1 MKKIS
6 WFSLYLLLYAV
17 AVAFCSSCSDD
28 ESPLRN
34 DLLRKDVGPVLVGN
48 TLEFAY
54 AIGSTD
60 GTPIKQWRL
69 QRLSRVPKEPGLP

>member
-48 TLEFAY
+48 TLE
-54 AIGSTD
+54 
-60 GTPIKQWRL
+60 
-69 QRLSRVPKEPGLP
+69 LPTQ